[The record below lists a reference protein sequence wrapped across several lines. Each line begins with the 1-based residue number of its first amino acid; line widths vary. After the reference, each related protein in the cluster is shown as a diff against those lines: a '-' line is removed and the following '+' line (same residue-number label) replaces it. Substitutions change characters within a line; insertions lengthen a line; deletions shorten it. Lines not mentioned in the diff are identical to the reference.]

1 LQIHKTA
8 IGNLKSSICNPEV
21 LMAKSS
27 PDDEA
32 FEEKPRPRSQ
42 PPRPAEPSDEN
53 FEEDDRPARRSK
65 PPRRRDDDDDD
76 DARPRRRSRRPRQ
89 DDTLS
94 GLIPYKNG
102 MALAAYYCG
111 VFSLIPCVGGIL
123 GPLAIIFGIIGL
135 RKVNENPEARGTG
148 HAIAGI
154 VLGSLALLGH
164 LIAVIVIGTSMKR

>member
-1 LQIHKTA
+1 
-8 IGNLKSSICNPEV
+8 
-21 LMAKSS
+21 MAKSS

-42 PPRPAEPSDEN
+42 PPRRAEPSDED
-53 FEEDDRPARRSK
+53 FEEDDRPARRPK
-65 PPRRRDDDDDD
+65 PPRRRDEDDDDYD
-76 DARPRRRSRRPRQ
+76 DRPRRRSRRPRQ
-89 DDTLS
+89 DDALS

-111 VFSLIPCVGGIL
+111 VFSLIPFVGGIL

-154 VLGSLALLGH
+154 VLGSLVLLGH
-164 LIAVIVIGTSMKR
+164 LIFFIVVVTSMKR